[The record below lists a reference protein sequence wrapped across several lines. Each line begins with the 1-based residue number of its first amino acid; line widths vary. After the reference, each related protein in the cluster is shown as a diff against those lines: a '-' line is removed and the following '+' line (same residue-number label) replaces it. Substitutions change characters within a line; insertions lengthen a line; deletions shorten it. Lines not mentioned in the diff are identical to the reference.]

1 MHGILEALKVLLED
15 IRKNNL
21 REVYCLGDVIEL
33 GPNSKE
39 CLDLIINNYNKLILG
54 NHELYYL
61 NGTEIEKMSDNIKIK
76 YALKIHCEII
86 IWIF

>member
-1 MHGILEALKVLLED
+1 ME
-15 IRKNNL
+15 
-21 REVYCLGDVIEL
+21 DVIEL

-39 CLDLIINNYNKLILG
+39 CLDLIINNHIKLILG

-76 YALKIHCEII
+76 YGLKIHWEII
-86 IWIF
+86 IWFSKKMPFRDKKNTLEIKQSV